1 METAVES
8 AEKLSVTLTPTMLR
22 AVRASV
28 EAGEYASTSE
38 AVRDA
43 IRLWQRER
51 DEQAER
57 LSAIRERVRHSAE
70 DGCAPV
76 SIDRVKDRLATLHE
90 ATVKAHGRGA
100 A

>member
-1 METAVES
+1 MET
-8 AEKLSVTLTPTMLR
+8 AEKLSITMTPAMLR

-51 DEQAER
+51 DEHAER
-57 LSAIRERVRHSAE
+57 LAAIRDRLRHSVE
-70 DGCAPV
+70 DDRQPLG
-76 SIDRVKDRLATLHE
+76 IDQLKESLFALHE
-90 ATVKAHGRGA
+90 ATVEAHQRGA

>member
-1 METAVES
+1 MET
-8 AEKLSVTLTPTMLR
+8 AEKLSITMTPAMLR

-51 DEQAER
+51 DEHAER
-57 LSAIRERVRHSAE
+57 MAGIRDRVRHSVE
-70 DGCAPV
+70 DGRPPLG
-76 SIDRVKDRLATLHE
+76 IDRVRDRLAALHE
-90 ATVKAHGRGA
+90 ATVKAHGRGTA
-100 A
+100 

>member
-1 METAVES
+1 MET
-8 AEKLSVTLTPTMLR
+8 AEKLSITMTPAMLR

-51 DEQAER
+51 DEHAER
-57 LSAIRERVRHSAE
+57 LAAIRERVRHSAE
-70 DGCAPV
+70 DNRPPLG
-76 SIDRVKDRLATLHE
+76 IDQVRDRLAALHK
-90 ATVKAHGRGA
+90 ATVRARGRGA

>member
-1 METAVES
+1 MET
-8 AEKLSVTLTPTMLR
+8 AEKLSITMTPAMLR

-43 IRLWQRER
+43 IRLWQRAR
-51 DEQAER
+51 DEHAER
-57 LSAIRERVRHSAE
+57 LAAIRERVRHSVE
-70 DGCAPV
+70 DGRAPLSLDQV
-76 SIDRVKDRLATLHE
+76 RDRLAGLHD
-90 ATVKAHGRGA
+90 ATVRAHGRGA

>member
-1 METAVES
+1 MET
-8 AEKLSVTLTPTMLR
+8 AEKLSITMTPAMLR

-51 DEQAER
+51 DEHAER
-57 LSAIRERVRHSAE
+57 LSAIRERVRHSVE
-70 DGCAPV
+70 DGRTPV
-76 SIDRVKDRLATLHE
+76 TLDQVRDRLATMHD